1 MSAIDLKKLDPPFII
16 HSDVF
21 KVFHLIEKN
30 FKRRDRNK
38 IEQKHFYFLNKN
50 FGSKNI
56 LIPSFNY
63 GFAETKKFDLDKTP
77 SEVGT
82 LSNYIL
88 NNNLL
93 YRTDTPFFSFL
104 HKMQK
109 NISFG
114 YTPFGKGS
122 VFDYVFKNGGSIIF
136 YGADIDSCTFIHYL
150 ESAKKQPV
158 YRYDKKFSG
167 SIINKNKIK
176 KVEVKLHVRPNNF
189 FLDYDWNK
197 IFNLLNRK
205 KMIKKFGRNFF
216 GLRAKDIYEI
226 WLEKFEKDQ

>member
-1 MSAIDLKKLDPPFII
+1 MVKL
-16 HSDVF
+16 SGV
-21 KVFHLIEKN
+21 
-30 FKRRDRNK
+30 
-38 IEQKHFYFLNKN
+38 
-50 FGSKNI
+50 
-56 LIPSFNY
+56 
-63 GFAETKKFDLDKTP
+63 
-77 SEVGT
+77 
-82 LSNYIL
+82 
-88 NNNLL
+88 
-93 YRTDTPFFSFL
+93 L

-150 ESAKKQPV
+150 ESAKKHPV

-226 WLEKFEKDQ
+226 WLEKFEKDQFFFLNKSCKNKIEKKFQELGRRFHIKDFE